1 MNRNV
6 AVVAFAVVIAAA
18 TIAAYFYWRHLEN
31 QPEVV
36 AVPPPPPVAPAP
48 EVRQTVE
55 APAQTTPLP
64 KLAESDRFMH
74 DELVGLIGNAWVV
87 RVFRTDRII
96 HNIVAT
102 IDNLPTSHASMEV
115 MPIVPATGLFVTV
128 EKDGDLFISP
138 KNTER
143 YAPYMR
149 VVELAD
155 TKKVVELYVRL
166 YPLFQ
171 QAYEEL
177 GYPHKYFNDRLTE
190 VIDDLLEAP
199 DNKEPVKLVQPKV
212 MYLFADPELEDLSI
226 GQRIMIRV
234 GTKNEAILK
243 AKLRAIK
250 QELSQHL
257 RETPLE
263 SPQQKAP
270 VPAGGGA
277 R

>member
-1 MNRNV
+1 MNRNI
-6 AVVAFAVVIAAA
+6 AVVVFAVVIAGA
-18 TIAAYFYWRHLEN
+18 TIAAYFYWRHLES

-36 AVPPPPPVAPAP
+36 ALPPPPPVVAAP

-55 APAQTTPLP
+55 APPQAPPLP

-74 DELVGLIGNAWVV
+74 DELVNLVGNTWVV

-96 HNIVAT
+96 HYIVAT
-102 IDNLPTSHASMEV
+102 IDNLPTQHAPMEV
-115 MPIVPATGLFVTV
+115 MPIVPATGLFITV
-128 EKDGDLFISP
+128 EKDGELFISP

-155 TKKVVELYVRL
+155 TKKLVGLYVRL

-177 GYPHKYFNDRLTE
+177 GYPHKYFNDRLGE

-199 DNKEPVKLVQPKV
+199 DIKEPIKVIQPKV

-234 GTKNEAILK
+234 GSKNEAILK
-243 AKLRAIK
+243 AKLHAIK

-257 RETPLE
+257 HETPVGAPE
-263 SPQQKAP
+263 KAAAPAAGSPH
-270 VPAGGGA
+270 
-277 R
+277 